1 MKKKGCH
8 GNLCACKY
16 DLLWHP
22 TCKKKTMVVLA
33 TQKVYKMG
41 YKEAMSMGIVMT
53 TLVCVNVGCY
63 DSHECVY
70 M

>member
-1 MKKKGCH
+1 MASHLYEKK
-8 GNLCACKY
+8 
-16 DLLWHP
+16 
-22 TCKKKTMVVLA
+22 MVVLA